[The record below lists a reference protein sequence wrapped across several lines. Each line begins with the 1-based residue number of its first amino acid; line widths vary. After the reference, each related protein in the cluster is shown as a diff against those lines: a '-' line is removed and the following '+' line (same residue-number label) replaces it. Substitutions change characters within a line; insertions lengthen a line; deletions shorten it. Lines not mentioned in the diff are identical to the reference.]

1 MFKPL
6 ENIKVIDVCVAGAGP
21 SCTKLL
27 AEYGA
32 DVIWVEPL
40 YGTSTR
46 NVFKFDFYTTGKR
59 SIAIDLKSGEG
70 QAFIRRAISTA
81 DVFVSNYR
89 TKALRHLGL
98 EYEALHRLNPKL
110 IYATLT
116 GFGEEGPEADEP
128 GYDPVAFWSK
138 GGMLMDFAERGSLL
152 VPPYAVGDIIAGQA
166 LAGGVLAA
174 LLNREKTGEGE
185 RVFTS
190 LMAEAAY
197 ANHDAIVESQFGETY
212 PKSRLAPRRA
222 LLNTYRCGDGKWIT
236 ISLPNDFERYF
247 ASLLRVLDLQELV
260 GDPRWAT
267 AADTMGEKAPELVRI
282 LDDAFAKLTRDEAIQ
297 RLHTI
302 DVPCAK
308 VLGTAEFMRD
318 EQANANNC
326 FYEIPTLDGNTLTVP
341 ANPVKFG
348 TKYSGKP
355 EKRGPH
361 LGEQTEEILR
371 EYGYPENEIQA
382 MLMKGSASQHGWQKG
397 TQS

>member
-6 ENIKVIDVCVAGAGP
+6 EKIKVVDICVAGAGP

-40 YGTSTR
+40 CGTSTR

-59 SIAIDLKSGEG
+59 SIAINLKSEEG
-70 QAFIRRAISTA
+70 QEFIRRVLSTA

-89 TKALRHLGL
+89 PKALRHLGL
-98 EYEALHRLNPKL
+98 EYEILHSLNPRL

-138 GGMLMDFAERGSLL
+138 GGMLLDFAEKGSLL
-152 VPPYAVGDIIAGQA
+152 VPPYAVGDIITGQA
-166 LAGGVLAA
+166 LAGGILAA
-174 LLNREKTGEGE
+174 LLDREKTGTGE

-197 ANHDAIVESQFGETY
+197 ANHDAIVETQFGEIY

-222 LLNTYRCGDGKWIT
+222 LLNTYRCKDGKWIT
-236 ISLPNDFERYF
+236 ISIPNDFDRYF
-247 ASLLRVLDLQELV
+247 EPLMRVLELQGLI
-260 GDPRWAT
+260 DNPRWAT
-267 AADTMGEKAPELVRI
+267 AEDTIGDNAPAFVKI
-282 LDDAFAKLTRDEAIQ
+282 LDGAFAKLTQEEALR
-297 RLHTI
+297 RLHAI

-308 VLGTAEFMRD
+308 VLGTAEFMHD
-318 EQANANNC
+318 EQALANNC
-326 FYEIPTLDGNTLTVP
+326 FYEIPTLDGNTLTIP

-348 TKYSGKP
+348 TKHSGKP
-355 EKRGPH
+355 EKCGPH
-361 LGEQTEEILR
+361 LGEHTKEILQ
-371 EYGYPENEIQA
+371 EYGYQDTEIHTLLNNGLALQY
-382 MLMKGSASQHGWQKG
+382 GIQED
-397 TQS
+397 T